1 MRRFAFLLIGLAA
14 ASATAVTAAAQTAV
28 VVPPPAEL
36 GLTVDE
42 AVRMAMD
49 NNVDLK
55 AARLDPRIGDARVAA
70 ATGAFRPTISS
81 SLQRNNQLQPP
92 ASFLVPVATRTDIV
106 SSNVALG
113 QRLPRFGTSYSV
125 GWDTSNTESNSFLN
139 SYNPLV
145 RSGLSFSV
153 SQPLFKDLFTDAART
168 ELDTSLTS
176 RDVAD
181 TRLVESLVRTTAA
194 VKAAYWGLVSA
205 RANVG
210 ARRTSLDLAQEL
222 ARVNKARVDVG
233 QAPPLDALA
242 ARAEVAANQEQ
253 LILAEAGERL
263 VEDRLRLLI
272 YDATDRSVWS
282 IRLNPIDTPPVGTT
296 ALDIDSAVTNA
307 LRDRADLSR
316 AKLDIENAQSQ
327 VALSSNQRLPD
338 VRLNATYQAGG
349 LAGTEVLR
357 SGGFPGTIIGAGT
370 ATGLGTAV
378 DQLFRGDYPTWAFG
392 VSIAYPIGRSVE
404 DANYARRRLERDQ
417 AIERVKGAQG
427 RVIQQVR
434 DAGWKVEMN
443 ARRIETSRATRALAE
458 QRLDAEQRRFEVGM
472 STSFLVIQA
481 QRDLSDARQREL
493 SAVLA
498 YDLSLVDF
506 EALQQASPAGSEN

>member
-1 MRRFAFLLIGLAA
+1 MRRFAFLLTGLAA
-14 ASATAVTAAAQTAV
+14 VAATTATAAAQT
-28 VVPPPAEL
+28 PPPAEL
-36 GLTVDE
+36 HLTVDE

-55 AARLDPRIGDARVAA
+55 AARLDPQIGDARVAA
-70 ATGAFRPTISS
+70 ATGAFRPTVSS

-92 ASFLVPVATRTDIV
+92 ASFLVPIATRTDV
-106 SSNVALG
+106 MSSNVALG
-113 QRLPRFGTSYSV
+113 QRLPWFGTSYSF
-125 GWDTSNTESNSFLN
+125 GWETSNTVSNSFLN

-145 RSGLSFSV
+145 RSGLSFSI
-153 SQPLFKDLFTDAART
+153 SQPLLRDLFTDAPRT
-168 ELDTSLTS
+168 QLNASLAS
-176 RDVAD
+176 RDVDD

-205 RANVG
+205 RANIG

-233 QAPPLDALA
+233 QAPPLDGLA
-242 ARAEVAANQEQ
+242 AQAEVAANQEQ
-253 LILAEAGERL
+253 LIIAEANERL
-263 VEDRLRLLI
+263 AEDRLRLLI

-282 IRLNPIDTPPVGTT
+282 IRLDPVDSPPVGTT
-296 ALDIDSAVTNA
+296 ALDIDAAVTNA

-316 AKLDIENAQSQ
+316 AKLDIENAQNQ
-327 VALSSNQRLPD
+327 VALANNQRLPD
-338 VRLNATYQAGG
+338 VRLNATYQASG

-357 SGGFPGTIIGAGT
+357 SGGFPGTIVGAGT
-370 ATGLGTAV
+370 ATGLGTAI
-378 DQLFRGDYPTWAFG
+378 DQLFKGHYPTWAIG
-392 VSIAYPIGRSVE
+392 VSIAYPIGRSIE
-404 DANYARRRLERDQ
+404 DANHARSRLERDQ
-417 AIERVKGAQG
+417 AIERVKGTQG

-443 ARRIETSRATRALAE
+443 AKRIETSRATRALAE
-458 QRLDAEQRRFEVGM
+458 QRLDAERRRFEVGM

-506 EALQQASPAGSEN
+506 EALQQASLAPG